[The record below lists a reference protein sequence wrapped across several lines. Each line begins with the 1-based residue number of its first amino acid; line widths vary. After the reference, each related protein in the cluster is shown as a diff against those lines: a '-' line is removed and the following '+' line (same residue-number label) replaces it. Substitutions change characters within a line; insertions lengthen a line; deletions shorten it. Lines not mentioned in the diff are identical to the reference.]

1 MSLSA
6 LAEHLEALYR
16 SVDAPA
22 RVAADPVA
30 FPRRYPD
37 RADAE
42 VAGLLAAQL
51 AYGRVDLFRPVIA
64 RALERADALGGP
76 RALAECSLRHPEQMP
91 PEILALHY
99 RWSRGTDLVLL
110 FQTLGAVFAR
120 YPDLEGLFA
129 EGWRPGAE
137 TIREALDAFVGT
149 LGRLALETPAARA
162 AGVRSLSELPRGFRY
177 FLAAPGRGS
186 ACKRWN
192 MYLRWMLRPDRE
204 GIDLGLWSC
213 APTRAL
219 IIPLD
224 THVARIAR
232 FLGLSRRRD
241 SSWRSAEAIT
251 AALRRIDPADPVRF
265 DFAIAH
271 LGISGACLGRRDPRI
286 CPSCPLDAIC
296 AA

>member
-16 SVDAPA
+16 GVDAPA
-22 RVAADPVA
+22 RVAADPVS
-30 FPRRYPD
+30 FPRRYPE

-51 AYGRVDLFRPVIA
+51 AYGRVELFRPVIA
-64 RALERADALGGP
+64 RALELADAHGGP
-76 RALAECSLRHPEQMP
+76 RALAERSPGRPEPALLELR
-91 PEILALHY
+91 Y
-99 RWSRGTDLVLL
+99 RWNRGGDFVLL
-110 FQTLGAVFAR
+110 FQTLGEVFAR
-120 YPDLEGLFA
+120 YPDLESLFA

-162 AGVRSLSELPRGFRY
+162 AGARAIAELPRGFRY
-177 FLAAPGRGS
+177 FLAAPSRGS

-192 MYLRWMLRPDRE
+192 MYLRWMLRPARE

-213 APTRAL
+213 APPRAL

-224 THVARIAR
+224 THVGRIAR

-241 SSWRSAEAIT
+241 SSWRNAAAIT
-251 AALRRIDPADPVRF
+251 AALRRIDPKDPVRF

-271 LGISGACLGRRDPRI
+271 LGISGACLGRRDPRV